1 MTDLLTTGDF
11 TLLLTPHKQALFAD
25 SVEPGE
31 RSRVFTI
38 KYALTQLASAMGP
51 MGSIVMFHYLGNEW
65 EVAQCQHVIIAGLL
79 LCLLPSAL
87 CYLFDDDK
95 AHLSHSPQSVER
107 RRREHEER
115 LMIARQASAGNDDAP
130 AKALIVP
137 LLAPASEAAPDAAGM
152 LEREQ
157 GQERPAGSSR
167 CCCLRR
173 PAGDGFCATYY
184 TPTVIVAT
192 DIAFALASG
201 MSIKYFSIMFM
212 EDYGL
217 SPIMVSWIYVL
228 CPIFTSLSSF
238 ASQHASRRLGRVS
251 TTIGFKFAG
260 VSLLFLMCY
269 LDYTKA
275 TAALVVPVFVARTAL
290 MNGTKALTRSIVMD
304 SVPKEARA
312 KWNSLESVTGATW
325 AGSAV
330 IGGLLVDRYGFLLNN
345 LATAAL
351 QFVSTL
357 PLFLVLGLVPTEHT
371 TPTGGLLFDDLM
383 GTVKAGG
390 ASDEEEEEEALSRS
404 MARQALFAPLVDDEC
419 QAAEDLETAI
429 IAERLEEARRVV
441 GKADP
446 ALDAPLEEERDL
458 GLLERILKGVG
469 VGVGAGGGYRSRA
482 ATIEESR
489 GLC

>member
-1 MTDLLTTGDF
+1 M
-11 TLLLTPHKQALFAD
+11 
-25 SVEPGE
+25 EPGE

-51 MGSIVMFHYLGNEW
+51 LCSIVMFHFLGNEW

-87 CYLFDDDK
+87 CYFFDDDK

-130 AKALIVP
+130 AKALTVP
-137 LLAPASEAAPDAAGM
+137 LLAPPPAAAAAPDAAGM
-152 LEREQ
+152 LATEAAEQ
-157 GQERPAGSSR
+157 GQERPAGSCL

-173 PAGDGFCATYY
+173 PAGDGFCATSYI
-184 TPTVIVAT
+184 PTVIVAT

-201 MSIKYFSIMFM
+201 MSVKFFSIMFM
-212 EDYGL
+212 QDYGL
-217 SPIMVSWIYVL
+217 SPIMVCWIYVL
-228 CPIFTSLSSF
+228 CSIFTSLSSF
-238 ASQHASRRLGRVS
+238 AAQRASRRLGRVS
-251 TTIGFKFAG
+251 TTIGFKLAG

-304 SVPKEARA
+304 SVPKEGRA

-330 IGGLLVDRYGFLLNN
+330 IGGLLVDRYGFFGNN

-371 TPTGGLLFDDLM
+371 TPTGGLLFEAVM

-390 ASDEEEEEEALSRS
+390 GVADGEEEDEALSRS
-404 MARQALFAPLVDDEC
+404 MARQALFAPLVADDDC
-419 QAAEDLETAI
+419 QAAEDWETAI

-469 VGVGAGGGYRSRA
+469 VGVAAGGGYRSRA

-489 GLC
+489 G